1 MTEKTLHQLY
11 TEHSGKVSDKWSVY
25 LTEYDRIF
33 NEYRDKSVHL
43 LEIGIQNGGSLEIW
57 SKFFPGAQKLVGCDI
72 NPDCAQLTF
81 EDPRIAVVVGD
92 ANTDAVQTAV
102 LQHAS
107 EFDVIIDDGSHRS
120 SDIVKSFAR
129 YFPALAEG
137 GVYVAE
143 DLHCSYWQEFEGGLF
158 DPFSSITFFKRLAD
172 ILSYEHWGINKKRTD
187 ILNGF
192 FAKYGFEIDEEVLEH
207 IHSVE
212 FVNSICIIKKQLPV
226 QNSLGTRFIA
236 GSLES
241 VVSGHLQL
249 HASQPQPPIQDSNR
263 WTSRDIPPDEEFL
276 LRFTEF
282 TAHEGPIAD
291 LNQSLTEH
299 ESQIAGLHQTVEE
312 HESQIVDL
320 HQTVTEHESQIVDL
334 HQAVAEHDGPIAN
347 FNQSLTG
354 HESQIA
360 GLHQAVAEQESLIA
374 GIHQAVA
381 DCNGQIANLN
391 LVMSERDN
399 QIAAL
404 HTSTSWRVTLPF
416 RIASHQ
422 VKRARRVAELAMPAI
437 RHGGGIKNTFRKA
450 LVMYQKEGLQG
461 IKRGFRLVAASQMPS
476 DAKDINPAYRQMVKH
491 PAEELLAPR
500 ILIVAE
506 MSIAQC
512 KKYRVQQKHDM
523 FESLGFD
530 CTTLSWNDTQA
541 CLNALQTHSLVIFY
555 RVPAFP
561 NVVSIINEAKR
572 LRLPTLWEVDDFIF
586 DKEVLSKSKTLAA
599 LDRTTFDQLLEG
611 ADLYRNAMLLCGK
624 GIASTTGLASAM
636 KMAGLSEVHVIE
648 NALDQHTL
656 EVAAKVCHNHTLH
669 HNGILRIVYGS
680 GTNTHNIDFQ
690 EAAPAI
696 VKILEKFPNVRFRL
710 IGTLDL
716 PEIFS
721 GFEEQVERLPTCSY
735 EEYLSNLAECDISIA
750 PLESYI
756 FNDSKSNI
764 KYLEASIVKVPSVCS
779 PRAAFSLAI
788 AHGENGFLCETVNE
802 WEAALTILV
811 TDAAKR
817 AHVSEAA
824 YISVMRHYAP
834 KSIAQQQVAPLLA
847 RHARNPDTLRVLSVN
862 CYYYPRS
869 FGGATIVAEEVN
881 KRINALDGFEVH
893 VFTTLP
899 SSVTPPYTT
908 KRYEADGINI
918 YGVGL
923 PDRLDEKAQF
933 ENPEIVSAFAEVLAL
948 VQPDIVHF
956 HSIQGIGISVVD
968 LCAQKG
974 IKYIVTLHD
983 AWWLCGRQFMIDKQ
997 GKYCGQKKIDLGVC
1011 ASCVENNIVNLHRNK
1026 RLITGLRN
1034 ASALLAPSR
1043 FFADFHIANGFDNVQ
1058 INKNGIVKP
1067 ASALRFRQKG
1077 DLRFGY
1083 VGGNTEIKGVHL
1095 IKKVFS
1101 DLPGCNVKLVLV
1113 DNALNLGFASYHQE
1127 DVVGI
1132 PNVEIVPA
1140 YTQGNID
1147 EFFSSID
1154 VLLFPTQWKES
1165 FGLTVREA
1173 LARNVWVITTDA
1185 GGVVEDI
1192 VPGRNGYIVPFSDTG
1207 EALKQAVIDTLKHF
1221 KRIRPGEEVA
1231 LGALNITF
1239 FEDQAQELALILKR
1253 VDASDSVRVAQVR

>member
-11 TEHSGKVSDKWSVY
+11 AEHSGKVSDKWSIY

-33 NEYRDKSVHL
+33 NEYRDKPVRL

-57 SKFFPGAQKLVGCDI
+57 SKFFSNAQKLVGCDI
-72 NPDCAQLTF
+72 NPDCARLTY

-92 ANTDAVQTAV
+92 ANTDAVQRAV
-102 LQHAS
+102 LENAS

-129 YFPALAEG
+129 YFPALTEG

-192 FAKYGFEIDEEVLEH
+192 FAKYGFEIGEEVLGH
-207 IHSVE
+207 IHSIE
-212 FVNSICIIKKQLPV
+212 FVNSICIIKKQMPE

-236 GSLES
+236 GAVES
-241 VVSGHLQL
+241 VVPGHLEL
-249 HASQPQPPIQDSNR
+249 HASHASHPAQVNNI
-263 WTSRDIPPDEEFL
+263 WASRDIPPDEEL
-276 LRFTEF
+276 SVR
-282 TAHEGPIAD
+282 
-291 LNQSLTEH
+291 LTELLEYERQVTRLH
-299 ESQIAGLHQTVEE
+299 QTIAERDEQVYGLQQTVGERDAQIAGLR
-312 HESQIVDL
+312 
-320 HQTVTEHESQIVDL
+320 
-334 HQAVAEHDGPIAN
+334 QAVAEHEN
-347 FNQSLTG
+347 
-354 HESQIA
+354 QIA
-360 GLHQAVAEQESLIA
+360 GLIQQAVAERDA
-374 GIHQAVA
+374 
-381 DCNGQIANLN
+381 QIANIN
-391 LVMSERDN
+391 QVMTERNN

-404 HTSTSWRVTLPF
+404 HASTSWRLTLPF
-416 RIASHQ
+416 RIVSHQ
-422 VKRARRVAELAMPAI
+422 VKRARRIGELAKPAI
-437 RHGGGIKNTFRKA
+437 QRGGGIKNTFRKA
-450 LVMYQKEGLQG
+450 LMMYQNEGLPG
-461 IKRGFRLVAASQMPS
+461 IKRGFRFVASLQIPS
-476 DAKDINPAYRQMVKH
+476 DAKNVSPAYLHMVQQS
-491 PAEELLAPR
+491 AENFLAPR
-500 ILIVAE
+500 VLIIAE
-506 MSIAQC
+506 MSIVQC

-523 FESLGFD
+523 FESLGVD
-530 CTTLSWNDTQA
+530 CTMLDWNDTQA
-541 CLNALQTHSLVIFY
+541 CLNALQTHSMVIFY
-555 RVPAFP
+555 RVPAFH

-572 LRLPTLWEVDDFIF
+572 LRLPTIWEVDDFIF
-586 DKEVLSKSKTLAA
+586 DKEVLTKSKTLAA
-599 LDRTTFDQLLEG
+599 LDRTTFDQLVEG
-611 ADLYRNAMLLCGK
+611 ADLYRNAMLLCGT
-624 GIASTTGLASAM
+624 GIASTTGLADAM
-636 KMAGLSEVHVIE
+636 KMAGLPEVHVIE
-648 NALDQHTL
+648 NALDRHTL
-656 EVAAKVCHNHTLH
+656 EVAAKVCRNHTVH

-716 PEIFS
+716 HEIFS
-721 GFEEQVERLPTCSY
+721 GFEDQVERLPTCTY
-735 EEYLSNLAECDISIA
+735 EEYLSSLAECDISIA
-750 PLESYI
+750 PLENYI

-779 PRAAFSLAI
+779 PRAAFSLVI
-788 AHGENGFLCETVNE
+788 VHGENGFLCETADE
-802 WEAALTILV
+802 WETAFTILV

-817 AHVSEAA
+817 AQVSEAA
-824 YISVMRHYAP
+824 YTSVMRHYAP
-834 KSIAQQQVAPLLA
+834 KSIAQQQVVPLLA
-847 RHARNPDTLRVLSVN
+847 RHVRNPDTLRVLSVN

-899 SSVTPPYTT
+899 SSVAPPYTT

-933 ENPEIVSAFAEVLAL
+933 ENSEIVSAFADVLAV

-983 AWWLCGRQFMIDKQ
+983 AWWLCGRQFMINNQ
-997 GKYCGQKKIDLGVC
+997 GKYCVQEKIDLNVC
-1011 ASCVENNIVNLHRNK
+1011 ASCVENDSLNRYRHK
-1026 RLITGLRN
+1026 RLIDGLRN

-1043 FFADFHIANGFDNVQ
+1043 FFANFYIANGFDNVQ
-1058 INKNGIVKP
+1058 VNKNGIVKP

-1077 DLRFGY
+1077 ALRFGY

-1101 DLPGCNVKLVLV
+1101 DLDGCNVELVLV
-1113 DNALNLGFASYHQE
+1113 DNALNLGFASYHQQ
-1127 DVVGI
+1127 DIAGI
-1132 PNVEIVPA
+1132 PSVEIVPA
-1140 YTQGNID
+1140 YTQSNID
-1147 EFFSSID
+1147 DFFASID
-1154 VLLFPTQWKES
+1154 VLLFPAQGKES

-1173 LARNVWVITTDA
+1173 LARNIWVITTDA

-1231 LGALNITF
+1231 LGALDITF
-1239 FEDQAQELALILKR
+1239 FEDQAQELASILKR
-1253 VDASDSVRVAQVR
+1253 VDASDSVRVAEAL